1 MSITTLARIDPS
13 NSQTLPIL
21 LVGYIMQGMG
31 FMVAMCFIVV
41 SQYRAIRYGFHRGAS
56 SATAFIA
63 AGPPGYTALAVLRLG
78 QYGRDILPRHTIIPQ
93 AGADAIFYTAIPTA
107 LVLLGV
113 AIYFW
118 FFALFPWL
126 IGVRAHLYL
135 NPAGSWPLT
144 FPSSLKAGMVL
155 TFGALGDAL
164 GAPAFWILQITFGG
178 IIVFEFVVIFIC
190 WIYRLLKPADPKQKD
205 VRDHQLWRLITRNL
219 AFTNSVDLF
228 VSVLLLYNAS
238 ITLERRLGTVK
249 FVSFA
254 LVSSFIGTTLEVVAL
269 TLGRR
274 LGLDYLPAGPYTL
287 VFSLLYHYDRCVPS
301 SYVYKIFGF
310 SFSSKSLL
318 YLLSLALVFA
328 QPPNS
333 VISAACGIAA
343 GALYRGNAF
352 GCGQWRIPLFLQ
364 KAGSRLFMPLLETSR
379 MPRRSTRTSLEDSEG
394 SSQAIQQTPTN
405 PRAAATARQGAI
417 SEVVQTFAG
426 TRAASAP
433 APPAEAVSQ
442 LQAMFPQ
449 ASAEQINSALQRG
462 GNDVNRSVEFLL

>member
-1 MSITTLARIDPS
+1 MRSLAIEALRIVD
-13 NSQTLPIL
+13 
-21 LVGYIMQGMG
+21 
-31 FMVAMCFIVV
+31 
-41 SQYRAIRYGFHRGAS
+41 
-56 SATAFIA
+56 
-63 AGPPGYTALAVLRLG
+63 
-78 QYGRDILPRHTIIPQ
+78 
-93 AGADAIFYTAIPTA
+93 DA
-107 LVLLGV
+107 
-113 AIYFW
+113 
-118 FFALFPWL
+118 
-126 IGVRAHLYL
+126 H
-135 NPAGSWPLT
+135 S
-144 FPSSLKAGMVL
+144 
-155 TFGALGDAL
+155 
-164 GAPAFWILQITFGG
+164 
-178 IIVFEFVVIFIC
+178 
-190 WIYRLLKPADPKQKD
+190 
-205 VRDHQLWRLITRNL
+205 
-219 AFTNSVDLF
+219 
-228 VSVLLLYNAS
+228 
-238 ITLERRLGTVK
+238 
-249 FVSFA
+249 
-254 LVSSFIGTTLEVVAL
+254 
-269 TLGRR
+269 
-274 LGLDYLPAGPYTL
+274 YLPAGPYTL

-417 SEVVQTFAG
+417 SEVVQTLLVSLAKAVLLLLMCLQNFSAG